1 MAKSRRRREG
11 AKRKRYRPGITE
23 KRLRNKKFRKTEDAI
38 LEVMLKE
45 KDYMGLG
52 AMAKEVG
59 VARSTV
65 YYHHRTVRAIVP
77 DYKAYILMKYR
88 RMIRKVLRNR
98 RVRMRMVYLNML
110 TFMVINRRAFMI
122 FDRVGDKSVM
132 VVMIDELRRKVETMA
147 RLPRNSRKA
156 FVVFRG
162 EVLAILEKWSEN
174 AYDEAEIGEVLS
186 DLSYLTETARTRLKG
201 VR

>member
-1 MAKSRRRREG
+1 
-11 AKRKRYRPGITE
+11 
-23 KRLRNKKFRKTEDAI
+23 
-38 LEVMLKE
+38 
-45 KDYMGLG
+45 
-52 AMAKEVG
+52 
-59 VARSTV
+59 
-65 YYHHRTVRAIVP
+65 
-77 DYKAYILMKYR
+77 
-88 RMIRKVLRNR
+88 
-98 RVRMRMVYLNML
+98 
-110 TFMVINRRAFMI
+110 MI

-186 DLSYLTETARTRLKG
+186 DLSYLTETARTTTWTITTANSYS
-201 VR
+201 V